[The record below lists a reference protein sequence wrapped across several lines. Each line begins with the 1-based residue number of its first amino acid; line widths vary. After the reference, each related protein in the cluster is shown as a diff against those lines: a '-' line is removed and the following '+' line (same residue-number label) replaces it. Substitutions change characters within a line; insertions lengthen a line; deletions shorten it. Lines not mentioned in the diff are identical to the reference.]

1 MIAPL
6 FDPLAHLPILLV
18 IVPLI
23 AALVAGFLRNG
34 TLAFGLALAVNWIL
48 PVMAIALL
56 AQVLLTGPVS
66 YHIGGWE
73 PPWGIEYRV
82 DALNGFV
89 LVLVSVV
96 GALIMPFA
104 WRSVRRELEAERQA
118 WFYCMYLLCLTGL
131 LGIAVTGDAFN
142 AFVFMEISSLS
153 TYVLIALGRDR
164 RALLAAFQ
172 YLIMGT
178 IGATFYVIGVGL
190 LYLATG
196 TLNMVDLADRLGDAA
211 AIQPRTVV
219 TGLAF
224 LVVGISLKLALFPLS
239 AWLPAA
245 YAFAPSV
252 VTIFLAATATKVAIY
267 LLIRLLFSIVGPS
280 VGFAVSPV
288 AEMVIGLSL
297 IAIFVASL
305 IAVFRVDLKRMLAYS
320 SLAQIGYITMGI
332 GIANQ
337 PSLTGG
343 IVHLVNHAITKA
355 GLFMAVGCIVYR
367 TGTVSLTELAGIG
380 RRMPLTMAAFTIA
393 GLGLIG
399 APGTVGFISKWYLVI
414 GALRDGAPWLA
425 FVIAASSLLTMVYI
439 GHVLEV
445 AWFRPTAPALAGAS
459 DPPLSMLL
467 PLLALAA
474 ATICFGIDT
483 SWTAGIAS
491 QIAEGLVGGASR

>member
-1 MIAPL
+1 MI
-6 FDPLAHLPILLV
+6 DPLAHLPVLLV
-18 IVPLI
+18 VVPLL
-23 AALVAGFLRNG
+23 AAVLAGFLRNG
-34 TLAFGLALAVNWIL
+34 TIAFALSLIVNGAL
-48 PVMAIALL
+48 PVMAIVLL
-56 AQVLLTGPVS
+56 AQVLSTGPVS

-131 LGIAVTGDAFN
+131 LGIAVTADAFN

-178 IGATFYVIGVGL
+178 IGATFYVIGIGL

-196 TLNMVDLADRLGDAA
+196 TLNMMDLAGRLGDAA
-211 AIQPRTVV
+211 AVQPRTVV

-288 AEMVIGLSL
+288 AEMIIGLSL

-305 IAVFRVDLKRMLAYS
+305 IAVFRLDLKRMLAYS

-337 PSLTGG
+337 AALTGG

-367 TGTVSLTELAGIG
+367 TGTASLTELAGIG

-414 GALRDGAPWLA
+414 GALKDGAPWLA
-425 FVIAASSLLTMVYI
+425 FVIASSSLLTMAYI

-445 AWFRPTAPALAGAS
+445 AWFRPTAPALAGIG

-467 PLLALAA
+467 PLLALAG
-474 ATICFGIDT
+474 ATVWFGLDT
-483 SWTAGIAS
+483 SWTVGIAS
-491 QIAEGLVGGASR
+491 RIADGLVGGGLR

>member
-1 MIAPL
+1 MI
-6 FDPLAHLPILLV
+6 DPLAHLPVLLV
-18 IVPLI
+18 VVPLL
-23 AALVAGFLRNG
+23 AAVFAGFLRNG
-34 TLAFGLALAVNWIL
+34 TVAFALSLIVNWAL
-48 PVMAIALL
+48 PAMAIVLL
-56 AQVLLTGPVS
+56 AQVLSTGPVS

-104 WRSVRRELEAERQA
+104 WRSVRRELEPDRHA

-131 LGIAVTGDAFN
+131 LGMVVTGDAFN
-142 AFVFMEISSLS
+142 AFVFMESSSLS

-178 IGATFYVIGVGL
+178 IGATFYVIGIGL

-196 TLNMVDLADRLGDAA
+196 TLNMMDLAGRLGDAA
-211 AIQPRTVV
+211 AVQPRTVV

-288 AEMVIGLSL
+288 AEMIIGLSL
-297 IAIFVASL
+297 IAIYVASL
-305 IAVFRVDLKRMLAYS
+305 IAVFRLDLKRMLAYS

-337 PSLTGG
+337 AALTGG

-355 GLFMAVGCIVYR
+355 GLFM
-367 TGTVSLTELAGIG
+367 
-380 RRMPLTMAAFTIA
+380 
-393 GLGLIG
+393 
-399 APGTVGFISKWYLVI
+399 
-414 GALRDGAPWLA
+414 
-425 FVIAASSLLTMVYI
+425 
-439 GHVLEV
+439 
-445 AWFRPTAPALAGAS
+445 TA
-459 DPPLSMLL
+459 
-467 PLLALAA
+467 
-474 ATICFGIDT
+474 
-483 SWTAGIAS
+483 
-491 QIAEGLVGGASR
+491 

>member
-1 MIAPL
+1 MIE
-6 FDPLAHLPILLV
+6 PLAHLPVLLV
-18 IVPLI
+18 ITPLL
-23 AALVAGFLRNG
+23 AALLAGFMRRGG
-34 TLAFGLALAVNWIL
+34 TAFGLSLAVSWAL
-48 PVMAIALL
+48 PVMAITLL
-56 AQVLLTGPVS
+56 ARVLATGPVS

-89 LVLVSVV
+89 LVLVSVI
-96 GALIMPFA
+96 GAVIMPFA
-104 WRSVRRELEAERQA
+104 WRSVARELEPDRQA

-131 LGIAVTGDAFN
+131 MGITVTGDAFN

-164 RALLAAFQ
+164 RALVAAFQ

-178 IGATFYVIGVGL
+178 IGATFYVIGIGL

-196 TLNMVDLADRLGDAA
+196 TLNMMDLAERLGGAA
-211 AIQPRTVV
+211 AEQPRTIV

-224 LVVGISLKLALFPLS
+224 LVVGVSLKLALFPLS
-239 AWLPAA
+239 AWLPGA
-245 YAFAPSV
+245 YAFAPSL

-267 LLIRLLFSIVGPS
+267 LLIRFLFSIVGPA
-280 VGFAVSPV
+280 VGFAASPV
-288 AEMVIGLSL
+288 AEMIIGLSL

-305 IAVFRVDLKRMLAYS
+305 IAMFRLDLKRMLAYS

-343 IVHLVNHAITKA
+343 IVHVVNHAITKA
-355 GLFMAVGCIVYR
+355 GLFMAVGCIVFR

-380 RRMPLTMAAFTIA
+380 RRMPLTMAAFTIT

-399 APGTVGFISKWYLVI
+399 APGTVGFISKWYLI
-414 GALRDGAPWLA
+414 MGALQDGAPWLA
-425 FVIAASSLLTMVYI
+425 FVIASSSLLTVTYI

-445 AWFRPTAPALAGAS
+445 AWFRPTAPALAGVS

-467 PLLALAA
+467 PLLVLAA
-474 ATICFGIDT
+474 ATIWFGIDT

-491 QIAEGLVGGASR
+491 RIAEGLLDGVAR

>member
-1 MIAPL
+1 MTGPM
-6 FDPLAHLPILLV
+6 AHLPVLLV
-18 IVPLI
+18 VVPLI
-23 AALVAGFLRNG
+23 AAVLAGFLRNG
-34 TLAFGLALAVNWIL
+34 TVAFGLSLAVNWIL
-48 PVMAIALL
+48 PVMAILLL
-56 AQVLLTGPVS
+56 AQVLETGPIS

-89 LVLVSVV
+89 LVLVSLI
-96 GALIMPFA
+96 GAVIMPFA
-104 WRSVRRELEAERQA
+104 RQSIFQELEPDRHA

-131 LGIAVTGDAFN
+131 LGITVTGDAFN

-178 IGATFYVIGVGL
+178 IGATFYVIGIGL

-196 TLNMVDLADRLGDAA
+196 TLNMVDLAGRLGDAA
-211 AIQPRTVV
+211 AVQPRTVV

-239 AWLPAA
+239 AWLPNA

-267 LLIRLLFSIVGPS
+267 LLIRMLFSIVGPS
-280 VGFAVSPV
+280 VGFAASPV

-305 IAVFRVDLKRMLAYS
+305 IALFRLDLKRMLAYS

-337 PSLTGG
+337 AALTGG
-343 IVHLVNHAITKA
+343 IVHVVNHAITKA

-367 TGTVSLTELAGIG
+367 TGTGSLTELAGIG

-414 GALRDGAPWLA
+414 GALKDGAPWLA
-425 FVIAASSLLTMVYI
+425 FVIASSSLLTVAYI

-445 AWFRPTAPALAGAS
+445 AWFRPTAPALAKAS

-474 ATICFGIDT
+474 ATIWFGIDT

-491 QIAEGLVGGASR
+491 RIAEGLVGGAAR